1 MTRLGG
7 VLVVACLALL
17 GCEPDPA
24 RSVKIIARPIPAAEP
39 GGGWGAEYAWRP
51 ELCPPPAEPPGGRST
66 LVATG
71 ACPFRQEGAME
82 CTSTTDD
89 FILQMTRP
97 AAGEATLL
105 IYVNVEKYHGP
116 DTYDGAEMLVGVQQ
130 GEQNFRWFSDA
141 LHVTVGPGEKF
152 VELAPARLQA
162 MPPGDETEITVAG
175 TLWCRPGA
183 EGTSTAAAGEA
194 GGR

>member
-1 MTRLGG
+1 MTRLRV
-7 VLVVACLALL
+7 VLVVACLAVL
-17 GCEPDPA
+17 GCDTDPA
-24 RSVKIIARPIPAAEP
+24 RSVKIIARPIPGPGA

-51 ELCPPPAEPPGGRST
+51 ELCPPPPEPPGGRST
-66 LVATG
+66 LVASG

-82 CTSTTDD
+82 CTNTTDD
-89 FILQMTRP
+89 FIVQGTRP

-105 IYVNVEKYHGP
+105 IYVNVERYHGP
-116 DTYDGAEMLVGVQQ
+116 DSYDGAEMLVGVQQ

-162 MPPGDETEITVAG
+162 LPPGDETEITLAG

-183 EGTSTAAAGEA
+183 QDTSTAAAGEA
-194 GGR
+194 GGG

>member
-1 MTRLGG
+1 MTGLRG

-17 GCEPDPA
+17 GCETDPA
-24 RSVKIIARPIPAAEP
+24 RSVKIVARPIPAAEP
-39 GGGWGAEYAWRP
+39 GGGWGAEYQWRP
-51 ELCPPPAEPPGGRST
+51 ELCPPPPEPPGGRST

-71 ACPFRQEGAME
+71 ACAFRQEGAME
-82 CTSTTDD
+82 CTSTSDD
-89 FILQMTRP
+89 FIGQMTRP
-97 AAGEATLL
+97 AAGEAKLL

-116 DTYDGAEMLVGVQQ
+116 DSYDGAEMLVGVQD
-130 GEQNFRWFSDA
+130 GEQNFRWFGDA

-152 VELAPARLQA
+152 VELASARLQA
-162 MPPGDETEITVAG
+162 LPPGDETEITVAG

-183 EGTSTAAAGEA
+183 RGTSTAAAGEL

>member
-24 RSVKIIARPIPAAEP
+24 RSVKIVARPIPAAEP
-39 GGGWGAEYAWRP
+39 GGGWGPEYAWRP
-51 ELCPPPAEPPGGRST
+51 ELCPPPPEPPGGRST

-82 CTSTTDD
+82 CTSTADD

-97 AAGEATLL
+97 AAGEAKLL
-105 IYVNVEKYHGP
+105 IYVNVERYQGP
-116 DTYDGAEMLVGVQQ
+116 DSYDGVEMLVGVQE

-162 MPPGDETEITVAG
+162 LPPGDETEITLAG

-183 EGTSTAAAGEA
+183 QDASTAAAGEV